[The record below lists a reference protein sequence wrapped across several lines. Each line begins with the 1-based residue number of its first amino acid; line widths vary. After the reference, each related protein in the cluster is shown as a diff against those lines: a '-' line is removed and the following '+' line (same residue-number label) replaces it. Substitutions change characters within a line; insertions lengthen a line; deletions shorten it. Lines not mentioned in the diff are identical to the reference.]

1 MIFLLQVCYI
11 FVSYADYIVNLE
23 LCMALLQL
31 LRIADNQVKTTIC
44 QQVCAYV
51 TKHYSYTFTSKQN
64 SSLLAYQ

>member
-11 FVSYADYIVNLE
+11 FVSYTDYIVNLE

-51 TKHYSYTFTSKQN
+51 HM
-64 SSLLAYQ
+64 